1 MFRCRPDSQQIE
13 TLAAHH
19 MKNRRN
25 YYRTLQVQPDAPA
38 VVIKASYR
46 ALMQGAKMHPDL
58 GGDHAQAAFLNEAFA
73 VLSDPARRTQ
83 YDQILAR
90 NAPAQRQPTSAAGR
104 TAPAVPGS
112 GQSGCAFCAAPCNAL
127 EMERPEALC
136 ATCGGALFPA
146 VKRLDGIEP
155 GRAAVH
161 IRMKMPMT
169 FRRSTLL
176 QELLTGTCM
185 DVSLN
190 GMQFLTATE
199 IAIEERVSIDCQ
211 FCSAVAVVRN
221 VRPDTSVP
229 RRWRCGV
236 EFLTLHL
243 RHDRGGLY
251 STTA

>member
-1 MFRCRPDSQQIE
+1 
-13 TLAAHH
+13 

-25 YYRTLQVQPDAPA
+25 YYRILQVQPDAPA
-38 VVIKASYR
+38 AVVKASYR

-58 GGDHAQAAFLNEAFA
+58 GGDHAQAVFLNEAFA
-73 VLSDPARRTQ
+73 VLSDPVRRIQ
-83 YDQILAR
+83 YDQVLAHV
-90 NAPAQRQPTSAAGR
+90 APLHMHRASAAGR
-104 TAPAVPGS
+104 VPPTAQGLEES
-112 GQSGCAFCAAPCNAL
+112 CCAFCGATCAIIEL
-127 EMERPEALC
+127 ECPEAAC
-136 ATCGGALFPA
+136 AACGSALYPA

-155 GRAAVH
+155 GRATVH

-169 FRRSTLL
+169 FRRSTPL
-176 QELLTGTCM
+176 QELLTGTSM

-199 IAIEERVSIDCQ
+199 IAIEEKVSIDCQ

-221 VRPDTSVP
+221 VRPDMSHA